1 MRNLTNLSP
10 ESGGN
15 PRRGRRRERGSA
27 LVEASILAPW
37 ILFLFVGMFDMGM
50 YTYSMI
56 GVENAARV
64 AAEYTSQNT
73 NVAGDSAGACTV
85 ALAEMSMLPNVG
97 QQTNCNSGNGN
108 SVVVTASALNATS
121 TPASVDGK
129 AATLVQVSYSGN
141 QLVPIPGLLI
151 GKLTI
156 TRAVEVRVRP

>member
-1 MRNLTNLSP
+1 MRNLTKHSP
-10 ESGGN
+10 ELGGS
-15 PRRGRRRERGSA
+15 PRRRRRSERGSA
-27 LVEASILAPW
+27 VVEASILAPW

-73 NVAGDSAGACTV
+73 HVAGDSAGACTV
-85 ALAEMSMLPNVG
+85 VLAEMSMLPNVG
-97 QQTNCNSGNGN
+97 SQGNCNAGDGN

-121 TPASVDGK
+121 TPASVDGQP
-129 AATLVQVSYSGN
+129 ATLVQVTYSGN

-156 TRAVEVRVRP
+156 TRAVEVRVRR

>member
-1 MRNLTNLSP
+1 MRDLTKSSP
-10 ESGGN
+10 ESGGS
-15 PRRGRRRERGSA
+15 PRRRRRSERGSA
-27 LVEASILAPW
+27 VVEASILAPW

-64 AAEYTSQNT
+64 AAEYTSQN
-73 NVAGDSAGACTV
+73 ASSANDTSGACRV

-97 QQTNCNSGNGN
+97 QQSDCNSGNGN
-108 SVVVTASALNATS
+108 SVVVTASALNSTS

-129 AATLVQVSYSGN
+129 LATLVRVTYSGN
-141 QLVPIPGLLI
+141 QLVPIPGLLV

>member
-1 MRNLTNLSP
+1 MRNLTKLSP
-10 ESGGN
+10 ELVGN
-15 PRRGRRRERGSA
+15 PRRSRRPERGSA

-73 NVAGDSAGACTV
+73 NSANDYRGACTV

-97 QQTNCNSGNGN
+97 QQSDCNAGNGN

-121 TPASVDGK
+121 TPASVDGQL
-129 AATLVQVSYSGN
+129 ATLVQVSYSGN

-151 GKLTI
+151 GRLTI
-156 TRAVEVRVRP
+156 TRSAEVRVRP